1 MYVCT
6 YVCMYVRT
14 YVCMYVRM
22 YVCIYIY
29 IHIQLCTCT
38 SAHICIS
45 ICTCTYIYII
55 SIEIET
61 YMPFMQQSA
70 HLSLS
75 RVHMAYSW
83 RIASSNW
90 VRSQLE
96 VSSDASNRFI
106 WLSSPLHLAGPNI
119 LFLRHFVACKG
130 RWFVL
135 NRPKHCDFPW
145 SSQRIGSIENLRL
158 VVEEEHS
165 FVDQPSLQPTAI
177 MFKFAPECPW
187 GCWTS
192 STTYAIF
199 PLWPTV
205 WFSSLW
211 TWRVLAF
218 FTRSWWG
225 NNTRTWDTLTPWGG
239 GRIPWLF
246 SPHPKKPSGT
256 YTVDP

>member
-6 YVCMYVRT
+6 YVCMYVRM
-14 YVCMYVRM
+14 YVCT

-165 FVDQPSLQPTAI
+165 FVDQPSLQQ
-177 MFKFAPECPW
+177 
-187 GCWTS
+187 
-192 STTYAIF
+192 
-199 PLWPTV
+199 
-205 WFSSLW
+205 
-211 TWRVLAF
+211 R
-218 FTRSWWG
+218 
-225 NNTRTWDTLTPWGG
+225 
-239 GRIPWLF
+239 
-246 SPHPKKPSGT
+246 
-256 YTVDP
+256 